1 MIDIPNLS
9 AGIEGTAEDNLN
21 NPISEDIKE
30 NMIRHEAASE
40 GQFYE
45 SVIPQ
50 EEQEFTGWYW
60 HPDKKAYFRYSDW
73 NKSIEEIIGERNNEN

>member
-1 MIDIPNLS
+1 MTGIPNLS
-9 AGIEGTAEDNLN
+9 ADDDWTAEDNLN
-21 NPISEDIKE
+21 IPISDDIKE
-30 NMIRHEAASE
+30 TMIRHEAASE

-60 HPDKKAYFRYSDW
+60 HPDKRAYFRYSDW
-73 NKSIEEIIGERNNEN
+73 NKSIEEIIGERNEN